1 MRSDINN
8 DLNIMEQGATMSE
21 EELEQAEKKVEDEC
35 ASYKDVLAKL
45 TEEAGKLLTEAS
57 EKTSDLMNEVLKVMK
72 NDTGSLK
79 SVDKDDLIRYY
90 PFYCMDKLQDSIDLC
105 FSYDVFR
112 VTDLLMNQCGEDA
125 TQILDQSTSANLGI
139 SFHIDNQTWT
149 RGDDIGFVGRQFN
162 LGLLTY
168 VIDGV
173 AGTIRNKE
181 LKGKTNDVL
190 EQILAQYD
198 GLRAETLSS
207 VSNAYQKLQS
217 ELSTK
222 LNLYYQNRILD
233 AQDRLNKAKEVAALG
248 SKKKEQIFSTAGYVR
263 KLLQVMLMG
272 GEPLMAFPMIKELVE
287 WVIEKE
293 NQWHREC
300 FFFGSTNGT
309 LLDDKMKKWFHLYR
323 EHVTLAL
330 SFDGLPKAQNKNRCC
345 SADLVDLGFFQQN
358 WPNQK
363 VQMTI
368 SEDTVDQMAA
378 GVIFLLEKGFQVNPS
393 VAYEDHE
400 WSEKAIEEYLKQMII
415 LKDYYLT
422 HPSAPL
428 IYQFK
433 HPLIAYAG
441 ELENPTVQQQQCG
454 AGCGFT
460 MFDIDKKMYPCHMM
474 SPLVLSEEQLIK
486 LDGIDMRY
494 QTFQDERCVGCPYIS
509 ACATCAGCN
518 YLYRGDFSI
527 RDTTHCKIQQL
538 EVLVCLRYQVSK
550 INQMPDLGDKET
562 VDAIC
567 RLNAYISE

>member
-263 KLLQVMLMG
+263 KLLQ
-272 GEPLMAFPMIKELVE
+272 
-287 WVIEKE
+287 
-293 NQWHREC
+293 
-300 FFFGSTNGT
+300 
-309 LLDDKMKKWFHLYR
+309 D
-323 EHVTLAL
+323 AL
-330 SFDGLPKAQNKNRCC
+330 
-345 SADLVDLGFFQQN
+345 
-358 WPNQK
+358 
-363 VQMTI
+363 
-368 SEDTVDQMAA
+368 
-378 GVIFLLEKGFQVNPS
+378 
-393 VAYEDHE
+393 
-400 WSEKAIEEYLKQMII
+400 
-415 LKDYYLT
+415 
-422 HPSAPL
+422 
-428 IYQFK
+428 
-433 HPLIAYAG
+433 
-441 ELENPTVQQQQCG
+441 
-454 AGCGFT
+454 
-460 MFDIDKKMYPCHMM
+460 
-474 SPLVLSEEQLIK
+474 
-486 LDGIDMRY
+486 
-494 QTFQDERCVGCPYIS
+494 
-509 ACATCAGCN
+509 
-518 YLYRGDFSI
+518 
-527 RDTTHCKIQQL
+527 
-538 EVLVCLRYQVSK
+538 
-550 INQMPDLGDKET
+550 
-562 VDAIC
+562 
-567 RLNAYISE
+567 